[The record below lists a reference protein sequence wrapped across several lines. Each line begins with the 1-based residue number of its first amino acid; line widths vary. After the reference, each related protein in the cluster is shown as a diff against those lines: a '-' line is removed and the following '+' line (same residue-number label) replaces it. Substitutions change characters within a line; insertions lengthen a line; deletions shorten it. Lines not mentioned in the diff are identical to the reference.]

1 MPSRLAWGAL
11 LLCAACAR
19 HVAPAPGEDR
29 TVVSGVPVAYGSDQD
44 LPKGTRVIWDFGD
57 GTPPVEG
64 ARVEHAFPR
73 AGAYR
78 VTETVVDA
86 DGQKRSA
93 SAKATVLRRPV
104 PAAVPV
110 DVRAAWVHE
119 RPWERVNVHRA
130 TAAKLALSDV
140 FEETAAELSDALGFD
155 ALDARAAQENGF
167 DPDEGLALFTV
178 PQDPEA
184 LVAAVGSS
192 DDAKALAAVKRLL
205 SRASEGRFA
214 GGPFQLTDTRTQ
226 NGVPVLLGAG
236 RGGEQVA
243 VVLRY
248 GYLYL
253 RLPGLTDPTLALRG
267 VIALPPAGG
276 LAADPGWQLA
286 LEHVGQGDA
295 VFFSRP
301 SEKDGQGRFAT
312 QLGLAAFS
320 LLDGPEA
327 LQMKLFAQPRR
338 LSGEELQKTFKP
350 LKPPPDLAARL
361 PRGPAAYV
369 KVSGRPDA
377 LWREL
382 LKASQAD
389 ANRARERAE
398 ELTGLNLE
406 TDLLPAF
413 TGNFGIA
420 LYLDAAALLEAV
432 LGEEVG
438 AFDRSGFLVAAEL
451 APERARTLQQ
461 AIDRKVSPAQR
472 VPIGG
477 TTLWK
482 LGGGAAMAAVKD
494 GFFYFAVG
502 GLPQDEEE
510 PEPAPPPS
518 FHRVVPPIGTR
529 WAGLTFRSMACCSV
543 RARSGAS
550 SAATRK
556 PERSKAP
563 TSPPSN
569 ASRSAAAS
577 RYSAMPKLPVKAGRR
592 SVSRFRP
599 VSSSARSRARLA
611 SAWLALSSSRQRA
624 SGRPDTFTYAAGP
637 LGSRAARSG
646 GGLSGLNVFC
656 SSSPDRRRGCAK
668 SFICRASGPSR
679 SEKAARPSCV
689 AKRPCPSFSDGREK
703 NTASPWPTCSSA
715 SCQPGSAARP
725 PAGGSAITSRSASVG
740 SVSPGRRR
748 YRYPYRSTTATCSP
762 PRPAPS
768 STGTPFCVRVSV
780 SWKGPPANRPSEAR
794 ESRRFTAASAF
805 ASSLEPTAATS
816 ASGSCGTVN
825 SARPSSGSKPFSC
838 AARASRASNPS
849 ASDSSAA
856 VSSKTSL
863 SASFAAVA
871 RCTLTRSHGRSCTQA
886 ARTST
891 GTAAGTGRRSTVA
904 FAPALRFCPSAS
916 TTVSVT
922 RYAPARGK
930 ACSTRAP
937 STGGVPSPKSQ
948 ITRVPFG
955 RS

>member
-1 MPSRLAWGAL
+1 MPSRLACGAL
-11 LLCAACAR
+11 LLVAACAR

-29 TVVSGVPVAYGSDQD
+29 TVVSGVPVVFGSDQD
-44 LPKGTRVIWDFGD
+44 LPKGTRVVWDFGD
-57 GTPPVEG
+57 GTPPAEG

-93 SAKATVLRRPV
+93 GAKVTVLRRPV
-104 PAAVPV
+104 PAAVPA
-110 DVRAAWVHE
+110 DVRAAWVQE

-140 FEETAAELSDALGFD
+140 FDETAAELSDALGFE
-155 ALDARAAQENGF
+155 ALDAGAAQEHGF

-184 LVAAVGSS
+184 LVAAVGTS
-192 DDAKALAAVKRLL
+192 DDAKALTAVRRLL

-226 NGVPVLLGAG
+226 NGVAVLLGAG

-267 VIALPPAGG
+267 AIALPPSGG
-276 LAADPGWQLA
+276 LAADPAWQLA
-286 LEHVGQGDA
+286 LQHVGQGDA

-301 SEKDGQGRFAT
+301 SEKDRQGRFAT

-320 LLDGPEA
+320 LLDGAEA

-338 LSGEELQKTFKP
+338 LSGEELQKTFTP

-361 PRGPAAYV
+361 PKGPAAYM
-369 KVSGRPDA
+369 KLSGRPDA

-398 ELTGLNLE
+398 ELTGLDLE
-406 TDLLPAF
+406 KDLLPAF

-432 LGEEVG
+432 LGEEVS

-510 PEPAPPPS
+510 PEPAPPPRRGRGS
-518 FHRVVPPIGTR
+518 RRRAPPLPRPSRLGPIGLALAPEPGARTLSDQLKE
-529 WAGLTFRSMACCSV
+529 AGVSGFDSPRDQVGWFDVQGLLRSLQ
-543 RARSGAS
+543 
-550 SAATRK
+550 
-556 PERSKAP
+556 
-563 TSPPSN
+563 
-569 ASRSAAAS
+569 AAAEGEGGMVS
-577 RYSAMPKLPVKAGRR
+577 TGARMVADRMAALRDALLLARPVPEGVDA
-592 SVSRFRP
+592 SLSLRFR
-599 VSSSARSRARLA
+599 RDR
-611 SAWLALSSSRQRA
+611 
-624 SGRPDTFTYAAGP
+624 GRT
-637 LGSRAARSG
+637 
-646 GGLSGLNVFC
+646 
-656 SSSPDRRRGCAK
+656 
-668 SFICRASGPSR
+668 
-679 SEKAARPSCV
+679 
-689 AKRPCPSFSDGREK
+689 
-703 NTASPWPTCSSA
+703 
-715 SCQPGSAARP
+715 
-725 PAGGSAITSRSASVG
+725 PAGGPEGG
-740 SVSPGRRR
+740 S
-748 YRYPYRSTTATCSP
+748 
-762 PRPAPS
+762 PR
-768 STGTPFCVRVSV
+768 
-780 SWKGPPANRPSEAR
+780 
-794 ESRRFTAASAF
+794 
-805 ASSLEPTAATS
+805 
-816 ASGSCGTVN
+816 
-825 SARPSSGSKPFSC
+825 
-838 AARASRASNPS
+838 
-849 ASDSSAA
+849 
-856 VSSKTSL
+856 
-863 SASFAAVA
+863 
-871 RCTLTRSHGRSCTQA
+871 
-886 ARTST
+886 
-891 GTAAGTGRRSTVA
+891 
-904 FAPALRFCPSAS
+904 
-916 TTVSVT
+916 
-922 RYAPARGK
+922 
-930 ACSTRAP
+930 
-937 STGGVPSPKSQ
+937 
-948 ITRVPFG
+948 
-955 RS
+955 

>member
-1 MPSRLAWGAL
+1 MPSRLACGAL
-11 LLCAACAR
+11 LLVAACAR

-29 TVVSGVPVAYGSDQD
+29 TVVSGVPVVFGSDQD
-44 LPKGTRVIWDFGD
+44 LPKGTRVVWDFGD
-57 GTPPVEG
+57 GTPPAEG

-93 SAKATVLRRPV
+93 GAKVTVLRRPV
-104 PAAVPV
+104 PAAVPA
-110 DVRAAWVHE
+110 DVRAAWVQE

-140 FEETAAELSDALGFD
+140 FDETAAELSDALGFE
-155 ALDARAAQENGF
+155 ALDAGAAQEHGF

-184 LVAAVGSS
+184 LVAAVGTS
-192 DDAKALAAVKRLL
+192 DDAKALTAVKRLL

-226 NGVPVLLGAG
+226 NGVAVLLGAG

-267 VIALPPAGG
+267 AIALPPSGG
-276 LAADPGWQLA
+276 LAADPAWQLA
-286 LEHVGQGDA
+286 LQHVGQGDA

-301 SEKDGQGRFAT
+301 SEKDRQGRFAT

-320 LLDGPEA
+320 LLDGAEA

-338 LSGEELQKTFKP
+338 LSGEELQKTFTP

-361 PRGPAAYV
+361 PKGPAAYM
-369 KVSGRPDA
+369 KLSGRPDA

-398 ELTGLNLE
+398 ELTGLDLE
-406 TDLLPAF
+406 KDLLPAF

-432 LGEEVG
+432 LGEEVS

-510 PEPAPPPS
+510 PEPAPPPRRGRGS
-518 FHRVVPPIGTR
+518 RRRAPPLPRPSRLGPIGLALAPEPGARTLSDQLKE
-529 WAGLTFRSMACCSV
+529 AGVSGFDSPRDQVGWFDVQGLLRSLQ
-543 RARSGAS
+543 
-550 SAATRK
+550 
-556 PERSKAP
+556 
-563 TSPPSN
+563 
-569 ASRSAAAS
+569 AAAEGEGGMVS
-577 RYSAMPKLPVKAGRR
+577 TGARMVADRMAALRDALLLARPVPEGVDA
-592 SVSRFRP
+592 SLSLRFR
-599 VSSSARSRARLA
+599 RDR
-611 SAWLALSSSRQRA
+611 
-624 SGRPDTFTYAAGP
+624 GRT
-637 LGSRAARSG
+637 
-646 GGLSGLNVFC
+646 
-656 SSSPDRRRGCAK
+656 
-668 SFICRASGPSR
+668 
-679 SEKAARPSCV
+679 
-689 AKRPCPSFSDGREK
+689 
-703 NTASPWPTCSSA
+703 
-715 SCQPGSAARP
+715 
-725 PAGGSAITSRSASVG
+725 PAGGPEGG
-740 SVSPGRRR
+740 S
-748 YRYPYRSTTATCSP
+748 
-762 PRPAPS
+762 PR
-768 STGTPFCVRVSV
+768 
-780 SWKGPPANRPSEAR
+780 
-794 ESRRFTAASAF
+794 
-805 ASSLEPTAATS
+805 
-816 ASGSCGTVN
+816 
-825 SARPSSGSKPFSC
+825 
-838 AARASRASNPS
+838 
-849 ASDSSAA
+849 
-856 VSSKTSL
+856 
-863 SASFAAVA
+863 
-871 RCTLTRSHGRSCTQA
+871 
-886 ARTST
+886 
-891 GTAAGTGRRSTVA
+891 
-904 FAPALRFCPSAS
+904 
-916 TTVSVT
+916 
-922 RYAPARGK
+922 
-930 ACSTRAP
+930 
-937 STGGVPSPKSQ
+937 
-948 ITRVPFG
+948 
-955 RS
+955 

>member
-1 MPSRLAWGAL
+1 MPSRLACGAL

-29 TVVSGVPVAYGSDQD
+29 TVVSGVPVTYGSDQD

-57 GTPPVEG
+57 GTPPAFG
-64 ARVEHAFPR
+64 ARMEHAFPR
-73 AGAYR
+73 AGVYR

-104 PAAVPV
+104 PAAVPA
-110 DVRAAWVHE
+110 DVRAAWVQE

-140 FEETAAELSDALGFD
+140 FDETAAELSDALGFD

-184 LVAAVGSS
+184 LVAAVGTS

-226 NGVPVLLGAG
+226 SGVPVLLGAG

-267 VIALPPAGG
+267 VISLPPSGG

-320 LLDGPEA
+320 LLDGAEA

-338 LSGEELQKTFKP
+338 LSSEELQKTFTP
-350 LKPPPDLAARL
+350 LKPPSDLAARL
-361 PRGPAAYV
+361 PTGPAAYV

-389 ANRARERAE
+389 ASRARERAE
-398 ELTGLNLE
+398 ELTGLDLE
-406 TDLLPAF
+406 KDLLPAF

-432 LGEEVG
+432 LGEEVS

-451 APERARTLQQ
+451 APDRARTLQQ

-494 GFFYFAVG
+494 GYFYFAVG
-502 GLPQDEEE
+502 GVPQDEEE
-510 PEPAPPPS
+510 PQPAPPP
-518 FHRVVPPIGTR
+518 
-529 WAGLTFRSMACCSV
+529 
-543 RARSGAS
+543 
-550 SAATRK
+550 
-556 PERSKAP
+556 
-563 TSPPSN
+563 
-569 ASRSAAAS
+569 
-577 RYSAMPKLPVKAGRR
+577 RR
-592 SVSRFRP
+592 
-599 VSSSARSRARLA
+599 
-611 SAWLALSSSRQRA
+611 
-624 SGRPDTFTYAAGP
+624 
-637 LGSRAARSG
+637 
-646 GGLSGLNVFC
+646 
-656 SSSPDRRRGCAK
+656 
-668 SFICRASGPSR
+668 
-679 SEKAARPSCV
+679 
-689 AKRPCPSFSDGREK
+689 
-703 NTASPWPTCSSA
+703 
-715 SCQPGSAARP
+715 
-725 PAGGSAITSRSASVG
+725 
-740 SVSPGRRR
+740 GRRR
-748 YRYPYRSTTATCSP
+748 RAPPP
-762 PRPAPS
+762 PRPS
-768 STGTPFCVRVSV
+768 QL
-780 SWKGPPANRPSEAR
+780 GPIGLAVASEAG
-794 ESRRFTAASAF
+794 SRTLSDQLKEAGVSGFDSPRDQVGWFDVQGLLRSLQAAAEGEGGMVG
-805 ASSLEPTAATS
+805 AGARMVADRMAALRD
-816 ASGSCGTVN
+816 AVLL
-825 SARPSSGSKPFSC
+825 ARSVPDGVD
-838 AARASRASNPS
+838 A
-849 ASDSSAA
+849 
-856 VSSKTSL
+856 SL
-863 SASFAAVA
+863 SIRF
-871 RCTLTRSHGRSCTQA
+871 RRDRGRTRAG
-886 ARTST
+886 
-891 GTAAGTGRRSTVA
+891 GTG
-904 FAPALRFCPSAS
+904 
-916 TTVSVT
+916 
-922 RYAPARGK
+922 
-930 ACSTRAP
+930 
-937 STGGVPSPKSQ
+937 GGSP
-948 ITRVPFG
+948 R
-955 RS
+955 

>member
-1 MPSRLAWGAL
+1 MPSRLACGAL

-29 TVVSGVPVAYGSDQD
+29 TVVSGVPVTYGSDQD

-57 GTPPVEG
+57 GTPPAFG

-73 AGAYR
+73 AGVYR

-86 DGQKRSA
+86 GGQKRSA

-104 PAAVPV
+104 PGAVPA
-110 DVRAAWVHE
+110 DVRAAWVQE

-140 FEETAAELSDALGFD
+140 FDETAAELSDALGFD

-184 LVAAVGSS
+184 LVAAVGTS

-226 NGVPVLLGAG
+226 SGVPVLLGAG

-267 VIALPPAGG
+267 VISLPPSGG

-338 LSGEELQKTFKP
+338 LSGEELQKTFTP

-369 KVSGRPDA
+369 KLSGRPDA

-398 ELTGLNLE
+398 ELTGLDLE
-406 TDLLPAF
+406 KDLLPAF

-432 LGEEVG
+432 LGEEVS

-451 APERARTLQQ
+451 APDRARTLQQ

-494 GFFYFAVG
+494 GYFYFAVG
-502 GLPQDEEE
+502 GVPQDEEE
-510 PEPAPPPS
+510 PQPAPPP
-518 FHRVVPPIGTR
+518 
-529 WAGLTFRSMACCSV
+529 
-543 RARSGAS
+543 
-550 SAATRK
+550 
-556 PERSKAP
+556 
-563 TSPPSN
+563 
-569 ASRSAAAS
+569 
-577 RYSAMPKLPVKAGRR
+577 RR
-592 SVSRFRP
+592 
-599 VSSSARSRARLA
+599 
-611 SAWLALSSSRQRA
+611 
-624 SGRPDTFTYAAGP
+624 
-637 LGSRAARSG
+637 
-646 GGLSGLNVFC
+646 
-656 SSSPDRRRGCAK
+656 
-668 SFICRASGPSR
+668 
-679 SEKAARPSCV
+679 
-689 AKRPCPSFSDGREK
+689 
-703 NTASPWPTCSSA
+703 
-715 SCQPGSAARP
+715 
-725 PAGGSAITSRSASVG
+725 
-740 SVSPGRRR
+740 GRRR
-748 YRYPYRSTTATCSP
+748 RAPPP
-762 PRPAPS
+762 PRPS
-768 STGTPFCVRVSV
+768 QL
-780 SWKGPPANRPSEAR
+780 GPIGLAVASEAG
-794 ESRRFTAASAF
+794 SRTLSDQLKEAGVSGFDSPRDQVGWFDVQGLLRSLQAAAEGEGGMVG
-805 ASSLEPTAATS
+805 AGARMAADRM
-816 ASGSCGTVN
+816 AALRDAVLL
-825 SARPSSGSKPFSC
+825 ARSVPDGVD
-838 AARASRASNPS
+838 A
-849 ASDSSAA
+849 
-856 VSSKTSL
+856 SL
-863 SASFAAVA
+863 SIRF
-871 RCTLTRSHGRSCTQA
+871 RRDRGRNRA
-886 ARTST
+886 
-891 GTAAGTGRRSTVA
+891 GGTG
-904 FAPALRFCPSAS
+904 
-916 TTVSVT
+916 
-922 RYAPARGK
+922 
-930 ACSTRAP
+930 
-937 STGGVPSPKSQ
+937 GGSP
-948 ITRVPFG
+948 R
-955 RS
+955 

>member
-1 MPSRLAWGAL
+1 MRSRLVCGAL

-19 HVAPAPGEDR
+19 HVTPAPGEDR
-29 TVVSGVPVAYGSDQD
+29 TVGAGVPVAYGSDRD
-44 LPKGTRVIWDFGD
+44 LPQGTRVVWDFGD
-57 GTPPVEG
+57 GTPPAEG

-73 AGAYR
+73 AGAYL
-78 VTETVVDA
+78 VTQTVVDR
-86 DGQKRSA
+86 DGQKLSA
-93 SAKATVLRRPV
+93 SAKATVLRRSV
-104 PAAVPV
+104 PAAVPA
-110 DVRAAWVHE
+110 DVRAAWVQE
-119 RPWERVNVHRA
+119 RPWERVGAHRA

-140 FEETAAELSDALGFD
+140 FDETAAELSDAIGFD
-155 ALDARAAQENGF
+155 ALDASAALQNGF

-178 PQDPEA
+178 PQDAEA
-184 LVAAVGSS
+184 LVAAVGTS
-192 DDAKALAAVKRLL
+192 DDAKALAAVRRLL
-205 SRASEGRFA
+205 SHASEGRFA
-214 GGPFQLTDTRTQ
+214 GGPFQLSDTRTE

-267 VIALPPAGG
+267 VIALLPAGG
-276 LAADPGWQLA
+276 LVADPGWRLA

-320 LLDGPEA
+320 LLDGAEA

-369 KVSGRPDA
+369 KVSGPPAA

-494 GFFYFAVG
+494 GFFYLAVG

-510 PEPAPPPS
+510 PAPAPPP
-518 FHRVVPPIGTR
+518 RRGRRRRAPRPAQLGPIGL
-529 WAGLTFRSMACCSV
+529 ALA
-543 RARSGAS
+543 
-550 SAATRK
+550 
-556 PERSKAP
+556 PERGARTLSDQLKEAGVP
-563 TSPPSN
+563 GLDSPPDQVGWFDLRGLL
-569 ASRSAAAS
+569 RSLQAAAEGEGGMVGTGA
-577 RYSAMPKLPVKAGRR
+577 RMVVDRMAALRDAVLLARPVPDGVDATL
-592 SVSRFRP
+592 SLRFR
-599 VSSSARSRARLA
+599 RDR
-611 SAWLALSSSRQRA
+611 
-624 SGRPDTFTYAAGP
+624 GRG
-637 LGSRAARSG
+637 
-646 GGLSGLNVFC
+646 
-656 SSSPDRRRGCAK
+656 
-668 SFICRASGPSR
+668 
-679 SEKAARPSCV
+679 
-689 AKRPCPSFSDGREK
+689 
-703 NTASPWPTCSSA
+703 
-715 SCQPGSAARP
+715 
-725 PAGGSAITSRSASVG
+725 PAGGG
-740 SVSPGRRR
+740 EGR
-748 YRYPYRSTTATCSP
+748 P
-762 PRPAPS
+762 PR
-768 STGTPFCVRVSV
+768 
-780 SWKGPPANRPSEAR
+780 
-794 ESRRFTAASAF
+794 
-805 ASSLEPTAATS
+805 
-816 ASGSCGTVN
+816 
-825 SARPSSGSKPFSC
+825 
-838 AARASRASNPS
+838 
-849 ASDSSAA
+849 
-856 VSSKTSL
+856 
-863 SASFAAVA
+863 
-871 RCTLTRSHGRSCTQA
+871 
-886 ARTST
+886 
-891 GTAAGTGRRSTVA
+891 
-904 FAPALRFCPSAS
+904 
-916 TTVSVT
+916 
-922 RYAPARGK
+922 
-930 ACSTRAP
+930 
-937 STGGVPSPKSQ
+937 
-948 ITRVPFG
+948 
-955 RS
+955 